1 VPHTLREELA
11 VDKLGHHHI
20 EVTIMGLFCK
30 EKLSEVEAAGQ
41 FVISIVKP
49 IQQEWSKVAVELTRM
64 LELQEPVSTDQS
76 AAFEFALAVIA
87 LQIQALPN
95 LLSPAQAGRI
105 REYVMQC
112 ISSADLGSYPREAID
127 AYQSAWNQ
135 CLQQGERPFDGIASV
150 LFDKLGCQ
158 SSVEVGKA
166 KFKDPLLIMALSEK
180 VITFGGA
187 WWKNAIQRYK
197 LVP

>member
-1 VPHTLREELA
+1 
-11 VDKLGHHHI
+11 
-20 EVTIMGLFCK
+20 MGLFGK

-41 FVISIVKP
+41 FVISILKP
-49 IQQEWSKVAVELTRM
+49 IQQEWPKVAAELTRM
-64 LELQEPVSTDQS
+64 LQLKQPISTDHY
-76 AAFEFALAVIA
+76 AALEFAVAVIA

-95 LLSPAQAGRI
+95 LLPPAQASRM
-105 REYVMQC
+105 REYVLRC
-112 ISSADLGSYPREAID
+112 VSSPDLASYPRDAID
-127 AYQSAWNQ
+127 EYQSAWDQ
-135 CLQQGERPFDGIASV
+135 SIQQGEPPFDGIASV

-158 SSVEVGKA
+158 SSVELGDA
-166 KFKDPLLIMALSEK
+166 KFKDPLLLMALSEK

>member
-1 VPHTLREELA
+1 
-11 VDKLGHHHI
+11 
-20 EVTIMGLFCK
+20 MGLFGK

-41 FVISIVKP
+41 FVVSIVKP
-49 IQQEWSKVAVELTRM
+49 IQQDWSKVAAELTRM
-64 LELQEPVSTDQS
+64 LQLKEPVSTNQC

-105 REYVMQC
+105 REHVMHY
-112 ISSADLGSYPREAID
+112 ISSPDLGSYPREAID
-127 AYQSAWNQ
+127 AYQGAWNH
-135 CLQQGERPFDGIASV
+135 CLQQGEPPFDGIASV

-158 SSVEVGKA
+158 SSVELGKA
-166 KFKDPLLIMALSEK
+166 KFKDPLLIDALSEK
-180 VITFGGA
+180 IITFGGA

-197 LVP
+197 LVI